1 MKKYILFGLTFL
13 LILSCGKKEESKT
26 ENEQTPVSMI
36 DENPLTEKIER
47 GKQIYDKTCLS
58 CHQADGVG
66 VPNTFPP
73 LAKSDYLNADVNKV
87 IDGLIHGNQGEM
99 VVNGVTYNGV
109 MPPQALSDEEMADVL
124 TYVYNSWENN
134 PQEVTTEMVAARRI
148 PN

>member
-1 MKKYILFGLTFL
+1 
-13 LILSCGKKEESKT
+13 
-26 ENEQTPVSMI
+26 MI
-36 DENPLTEKIER
+36 RLV
-47 GKQIYDKTCLS
+47 Y
-58 CHQADGVG
+58 HVG